1 MGKTRREVD
10 SLGEV
15 RVPSEAY
22 YGAQT
27 IRAIDNFSI
36 SGISIGS
43 ISQLIQ
49 ALATVKKAAVLANF
63 RLGDVSA
70 DKATAIAAAC
80 DDVVA
85 GELSAEFPI
94 DVFQGGAGTSTN
106 MNINE
111 VIVNRAL
118 ERMGLPRGRYDIIHP
133 NDDVNLSQ
141 STNDVYPTAIRL
153 AILLAHRSLDQELRQ
168 LADQLD
174 RKGKEFAS
182 IVKLGRTQLQDT
194 VPMTLGQ
201 EFAAFA
207 ATMREDVV
215 RLEELVSLFREVNL
229 GGTAIGT
236 GLNTK
241 PSYAGIVVEEL
252 SRLAGL
258 PFIPAD
264 DLIEA
269 CWDTGSFVLFS
280 GMLKRT
286 ATKLSKISNDLRLLS
301 SRPRGGLAE
310 INLPALQ
317 PGSSIMPG
325 KVNPVIPEVV
335 NQVAFHV
342 IGADLTIT
350 LAAEAGQLQLNVMEP
365 VIAYS
370 MLQSITLLTNATRAF
385 REKCIVGI
393 TANPERCREHLE
405 ASTAI
410 VTALTPLIGY
420 ESASNVVKLTLQS
433 GRHIWDVL
441 QSELDL
447 APDLFNQLRDP
458 STLTNPWKA
467 QELTVG
473 GGQLKLR
480 RQNRVLWPRR
490 TCRT

>member
-1 MGKTRREVD
+1 MGTTRCEID

-15 RVPSEAY
+15 EVPSDAY

-27 IRAIDNFSI
+27 VRAIRNFSI
-36 SGISIGS
+36 SGIPISLL
-43 ISQLIQ
+43 SQLVR
-49 ALATVKKAAVLANF
+49 ALAIVKKAAVLANA
-63 RLGDVSA
+63 RLGDISS
-70 DKATAIAAAC
+70 DKASAIAAAC
-80 DDVVA
+80 DDIVDGA
-85 GELSAEFPI
+85 LIAEFPI

-111 VIVNRAL
+111 VIANRAL
-118 ERMGLPRGRYDIIHP
+118 ERLGFPRGRYDIVHP
-133 NDDVNLSQ
+133 NDDVNLAQ

-153 AILLAHRSLDQELRQ
+153 AILLAHQPLGRELRQ
-168 LADQLD
+168 LADGFEQ
-174 RKGKEFAS
+174 KGSEFANV
-182 IVKLGRTQLQDT
+182 VKLGRTQLQDA

-207 ATMREDVV
+207 ATIREDVV
-215 RLEELVSLFREVNL
+215 RLEELVCLFKEVNL

-236 GLNTK
+236 GINTK
-241 PSYAGIVVEEL
+241 PDYAGMVVEEL
-252 SRLAGL
+252 SRITQI
-258 PFIPAD
+258 PFVAANN
-264 DLIEA
+264 LIEA

-301 SRPRGGLAE
+301 SGPRGGFGE

-335 NQVAFHV
+335 NQVAFQV

-365 VIAYS
+365 VIAYN
-370 MLQSITLLTNATRAF
+370 MLQSISLLTNAARVL
-385 REKCIVGI
+385 REKCVVGI
-393 TANPERCREHLE
+393 SANVERCREHLE
-405 ASTAI
+405 ASTAV

-420 ESASNVVKLTLQS
+420 ERASDVAKATLKS
-433 GRHIWDVL
+433 GRTIWEVL

-447 APDLFNQLRDP
+447 PPEVLNQLRDP
-458 STLTNPWKA
+458 SILTKPWKA
-467 QELTVG
+467 QERVISRDSIESELT
-473 GGQLKLR
+473 K
-480 RQNRVLWPRR
+480 
-490 TCRT
+490 

>member
-1 MGKTRREVD
+1 MRKTRREID

-15 RVPSEAY
+15 EVPSEAY

-27 IRAIDNFSI
+27 VRAITNFSI
-36 SGISIGS
+36 SGIP
-43 ISQLIQ
+43 ISHLAQLIH
-49 ALATVKKAAVLANF
+49 ALAIVKKAAVLANA
-63 RLGDVSA
+63 RLGDISVS
-70 DKATAIAAAC
+70 KAAAIAAAC
-80 DDVVA
+80 DDIVA
-85 GELSAEFPI
+85 GKLTGEFPVY
-94 DVFQGGAGTSTN
+94 VFQGGAGTSTN

-111 VIVNRAL
+111 VVANRAL
-118 ERMGLPRGRYDIIHP
+118 EHLGFPRGRYDIVHP

-153 AILLAHRSLDQELRQ
+153 AILLAHRSLAEELRQ
-168 LADQLD
+168 LAYELD
-174 RKGKEFAS
+174 HKGAEFAS
-182 IVKLGRTQLQDT
+182 VMKLGRTQLQDA

-201 EFAAFA
+201 EFTAFA
-207 ATMREDVV
+207 STMREHVT
-215 RLEELVSLFREVNL
+215 RLEDLVSLFREVNL

-236 GLNTK
+236 GINTK
-241 PSYAGIVVEEL
+241 PDYAGAVVEEL
-252 SRLAGL
+252 SRLTQI
-258 PFIPAD
+258 PFVVAN
-264 DLIEA
+264 DLIAA

-301 SRPRGGLAE
+301 SGPRGGLAE
-310 INLPALQ
+310 LNLPALQ

-335 NQVAFHV
+335 NQVAFQV

-370 MLQSITLLTNATRAF
+370 LLQSISLLTNAVRVL

-393 TANPERCREHLE
+393 TANVDRCREHLE

-420 ESASNVVKLTLQS
+420 ERASDLAKATLKGGQ
-433 GRHIWDVL
+433 RIWEIL
-441 QSELDL
+441 QSELHISPEL
-447 APDLFNQLRDP
+447 LNQLRDP
-458 STLTNPWKA
+458 SILTRPWKA
-467 QELTVG
+467 QELELSSASSTD
-473 GGQLKLR
+473 KIESCLR
-480 RQNRVLWPRR
+480 
-490 TCRT
+490 